1 MQVECPQKKSPDLT
15 LGESDQEPASA
26 EPQVLVTGAKSTDF
40 DQLLLQAH
48 SAVSPSKETQNT
60 SSLTGNRQDCSPDTG
75 GACNDDM
82 AAVLVQVAGDACNDD
97 MAQQPECA
105 EPKQA
110 TFVVSAKSASQTP
123 LSQQSLLGEGLP
135 SQIAA
140 EVNMASTACAEP
152 FKQTQAASLLHTSQ
166 GALVTADTLKQ
177 TLQREVL
184 LQVWMLLGPYAH
196 ALQGS

>member
-1 MQVECPQKKSPDLT
+1 MQVECPRKKSPDLT
-15 LGESDQEPASA
+15 VGESAQAPASA
-26 EPQVLVTGAKSTDF
+26 EPQVLVTAAKSTDF

-48 SAVSPSKETQNT
+48 SALSPSKETQNT
-60 SSLTGNRQDCSPDTG
+60 SSLTGNRQDCSPHTDPQ
-75 GACNDDM
+75 A
-82 AAVLVQVAGDACNDD
+82 AGDACNDN
-97 MAQQPECA
+97 MAQQRECA
-105 EPKQA
+105 EPRQA

-123 LSQQSLLGEGLP
+123 LSQQSLLGEALP
-135 SQIAA
+135 SQSAV
-140 EVNMASTACAEP
+140 EVNMAGTACAEP
-152 FKQTQAASLLHTSQ
+152 FKQAQAASLLHTSQ